1 MRLTKRNY
9 FSCKAQMEYM
19 SVSQFKD
26 FKACEEMALA
36 KINGQYEPV
45 RGTALYVGSYIDA
58 HFEGTLDKF
67 KAENPEI
74 FTKSGDLKSE
84 YKKANEIITRIERD
98 ELFMQLLSGRKQVI
112 KTGEICGV
120 PFKIKMDSYIPGR
133 FIVDLKIVKDFEP
146 LYKKDEGR
154 LNFIEY
160 WGYDLQGAAYQHI
173 EGNGLPFVIAA
184 ATKEPVTDI
193 DAFEIPQAY
202 LDVAL
207 DEIKE
212 NIVRYQSIKMGLIT
226 PDRCGKCD
234 WCKMTKKLEHIR
246 AMEELD
252 YE

>member
-1 MRLTKRNY
+1 
-9 FSCKAQMEYM
+9 
-19 SVSQFKD
+19 
-26 FKACEEMALA
+26 
-36 KINGQYEPV
+36 
-45 RGTALYVGSYIDA
+45 
-58 HFEGTLDKF
+58 
-67 KAENPEI
+67 
-74 FTKSGDLKSE
+74 
-84 YKKANEIITRIERD
+84 
-98 ELFMQLLSGRKQVI
+98 
-112 KTGEICGV
+112 
-120 PFKIKMDSYIPGR
+120 MDSYIPGR